1 MVSTILW
8 GEVATPVV
16 VQEEGGAGTV
26 TCARC
31 RSVGGAERISFLPGA
46 ATLGVRYFHRGA

>member
-31 RSVGGAERISFLPGA
+31 RSVWGAERISFLPGA
-46 ATLGVRYFHRGA
+46 ATLDVR